1 MSKRFTSRWKKS
13 LLYLGLI
20 IFSFAFVTAASPVVA
35 TAQIAS
41 SPASSSLVQ
50 STIAVASLLDQ
61 GRSLYAAGRLSEA
74 AQVWQQ
80 AAQAY
85 RSQGDA
91 LNQALSLSY
100 LATAYQDLGD
110 RTAAETAITTG
121 RSLVQP
127 NGNAEPQALAVLA
140 KILNTQGS
148 LQLAIGQ
155 PRVALETW
163 RQAAETYAQVKDAF
177 GQLGSQ
183 INQAQALQ
191 TLGLYRQAQ
200 ILLEQVAR
208 SLQTQPD
215 SALKATGLQSLGMVF
230 QVVGNLSQSQQ
241 VLEQG
246 LAIAQRLNLPIETSA
261 TLLSLGNTYR
271 ALDNLEAAIQVYQKS
286 AELAPSPIAKVDAQ
300 LNQLSLQIAMGQ
312 QEAAQTL
319 LPQIQAQLV
328 QLAPS
333 RMEIYA
339 RVNLAESWTK
349 LLNQSGDQQRSIAQM
364 LAEAMQQAKD
374 LQDVRAE
381 SVARGQL
388 GKLYE
393 QTQQWADAQS
403 LTEKALLLS
412 QSVNADD
419 ISYRWQW
426 QLGRILKQKAG
437 LLNANANQIAST
449 GDLAG
454 NLTGNLNG
462 NLTEAIAAYTEAVK
476 TLKSI
481 RADLLA
487 TNPTVQFSF
496 RDSVEPVY
504 RELVELL
511 VRSAQPSQ
519 SDLRQARELIEDL
532 QLAELENYFRSACLD
547 SQPAQIDSVDPKA
560 AVIYPIILSDRLA
573 VIVALPDQTLH
584 YYATALPQSEVETIV
599 ENLLESLNP
608 AYSDPE
614 RLRLSQKVYSWLVQ
628 PAEPLL
634 AQSSVSTLIFVLDGS
649 LRNLPM
655 AALYDGKSY
664 LVERYSIAL
673 TPGLQLL
680 GPIKPLAFQGTEV
693 LLGGITEARQGFAAL
708 PGVQEELAKI
718 AGEASSKTLLNQTF
732 TLPNLQK
739 QINSTFIPV
748 VHLATH
754 GQFSSNLQ
762 ETYILTWDNRLNPQD
777 FKSLFGD
784 RLQDEQHPIELLVLS
799 ACQTAEGDKRAA
811 LGVAGMAVRSGARS
825 TLATLWAVQDQSTAE
840 FMIAFYQNLARSGT
854 TKAESIREAQL
865 SLLQNPEYKHPFYW
879 APFVLIGNWL

>member
-20 IFSFAFVTAASPVVA
+20 IFSFTLVTAAAPVTA
-35 TAQIAS
+35 T
-41 SPASSSLVQ
+41 VQ
-50 STIAVASLLDQ
+50 VASYPTNYSDSSVVQPTALLEQ
-61 GRSLYAAGRLSEA
+61 GRKLYAAGRLVEA
-74 AQVWQQ
+74 VQVWQQ
-80 AAQAY
+80 TAEAY
-85 RSQGDA
+85 RSQGDT

-110 RTAAETAITTG
+110 RTAAETAMTQG
-121 RSLVQP
+121 RSLLQP
-127 NGNAEPQALAVLA
+127 NGNPDPQALAILA

-148 LQLAIGQ
+148 LQLTSGQ
-155 PRVALETW
+155 PRAALETW
-163 RQAAETYAQVKDAF
+163 RQAAETYAQVKDEF

-191 TLGLYRQAQ
+191 TLGLYRQAKS
-200 ILLEQVAR
+200 LLEQIAR

-230 QVVGNLSQSQQ
+230 QVVGDLSQSQQ

-246 LAIAQRLNLPIETSA
+246 LAIAQRLNLPLETSA

-271 ALDNLEAAIQVYQKS
+271 ALDHLEPAMQAYQKAS
-286 AELAPSPIAKVDAQ
+286 ELAPGTIAKLDAQ
-300 LNQLSLQIAMGQ
+300 LNQLSLQIDMGQ
-312 QEAAQTL
+312 QEVAQSL
-319 LPQIQAQLV
+319 LPQLQAQLV

-349 LLNQSGDQQRSIAQM
+349 LQHQSVEQQRSIAQM
-364 LAEAMQQAKD
+364 LAEAIQQAKD
-374 LQDVRAE
+374 LQDPRAE

-393 QTQQWADAQS
+393 QTQQWTEAQN

-426 QLGRILKQKAG
+426 QLGRILKQKAEP
-437 LLNANANQIAST
+437 LKADAST
-449 GDLAG
+449 GNFAEG
-454 NLTGNLNG
+454 NFA
-462 NLTEAIAAYTEAVK
+462 EAIAAYTEAVK

-519 SDLRQARELIEDL
+519 TTLRQARELIEDL
-532 QLAELENYFRSACLD
+532 QLAELENFFRSACLD

-584 YYATALPQSEVETIV
+584 YYATALPRAEVEDV
-599 ENLLESLNP
+599 LEELLQSLNP
-608 AYSDPE
+608 AYSDRE
-614 RLRLSQKVYSWLVQ
+614 RLRLSQQVYSWLIQ
-628 PAEPLL
+628 PAEPLF
-634 AQSSVSTLIFVLDGS
+634 AQSSIKTLIFVLDGS

-664 LVERYSIAL
+664 LVEKYSLAL

-708 PGVQEELAKI
+708 PGVQEELTKI
-718 AGEASSKTLLNQTF
+718 AGEAPSETLLNQTF
-732 TLPNLQK
+732 TLTNLQK
-739 QINSTFIPV
+739 QVNSTKIPV

-762 ETYILTWDNRLNPQD
+762 ETFILTWDNRLNPQD
-777 FKSLFGD
+777 FKALFGD
-784 RLQDEQHPIELLVLS
+784 RLQDEKNPIELLVLS

-825 TLATLWAVQDQSTAE
+825 TLATLWAVQDQSTAD
-840 FMIAFYQNLARSGT
+840 FMIAFYQNLAKPDT
-854 TKAESIREAQL
+854 TKAESIRAAQL
-865 SLLQNPEYKHPFYW
+865 TLLQNPAYQHPFYW

>member
-13 LLYLGLI
+13 LLYLGLV
-20 IFSFAFVTAASPVVA
+20 IFSFTLVTAASPVVA
-35 TAQIAS
+35 TVQLES
-41 SPASSSLVQ
+41 DLVQ
-50 STIAVASLLDQ
+50 PAIVANSLLEQ
-61 GRSLYAAGRLSEA
+61 GRKLYAAGRLLEA
-74 AQVWQQ
+74 VQVWQQ
-80 AAQAY
+80 TAQAY
-85 RSQGDA
+85 RSQGDT

-110 RTAAETAITTG
+110 RAAAETAIADG
-121 RSLVQP
+121 RSLVQL
-127 NGNAEPQALAVLA
+127 NGNLQPQALAVLA

-148 LQLAIGQ
+148 LQLASGQ
-155 PRVALETW
+155 PRAALETW
-163 RQAAETYAQVKDAF
+163 RQAAETYAQAQDAF

-200 ILLEQVAR
+200 TLLEQVAR

-230 QVVGNLSQSQQ
+230 QVVGDLSQSQQ

-246 LAIAQRLNLPIETSA
+246 LAIAERLNLPLETSA

-271 ALDNLEAAIQVYQKS
+271 ALDNVEAAMQSYQK
-286 AELAPSPIAKVDAQ
+286 AALAPGAIAKVDAQ
-300 LNQLSLQIAMGQ
+300 LNQLSLQIDRGQ
-312 QEAAQTL
+312 QEAAQSL

-339 RVNLAESWTK
+339 RVNLAESWIK
-349 LLNQSGDQQRSIAQM
+349 LQTQSVEQQRSIAQL
-364 LAEAMQQAKD
+364 LAEAIQQAKD
-374 LQDVRAE
+374 LQDTRAE

-393 QTQQWADAQS
+393 QTQQWTEAQN
-403 LTEKALLLS
+403 LTEKALLLA

-419 ISYRWQW
+419 IAYRWQW

-437 LLNANANQIAST
+437 LQKTDESASVGNA
-449 GDLAG
+449 
-454 NLTGNLNG
+454 TGNF
-462 NLTEAIAAYTEAVK
+462 TEAIAAYTEAVK

-511 VRSAQPSQ
+511 VRSPQPSQ
-519 SDLRQARELIEDL
+519 TTLRQARELIEDL
-532 QLAELENYFRSACLD
+532 QLAELENFFRSACLD
-547 SQPAQIDSVDPKA
+547 SQPAQIDSVDSHA

-584 YYATALPQSEVETIV
+584 YYATALPRADVEATV
-599 ENLLESLNP
+599 EELLQSLNP
-608 AYSDPE
+608 AYSDRE
-614 RLRLSQKVYSWLVQ
+614 RLRLSQQVYSWLVQ
-628 PAEPLL
+628 PGETLF
-634 AQSSVSTLIFVLDGS
+634 AQHSIKTLIFVLDGS

-664 LVERYSIAL
+664 LVERYSVAL
-673 TPGLQLL
+673 TPGLKLL

-693 LLGGITEARQGFAAL
+693 LLGGITEARQGFGAL
-708 PGVQEELAKI
+708 PGVQEELTKI
-718 AGEASSKTLLNQTF
+718 AGEAPSKTLLNQTF
-732 TLPNLQK
+732 TLTNLQK
-739 QINSTFIPV
+739 QINSTTIPV

-754 GQFSSNLQ
+754 GQFSSKLQ
-762 ETYILTWDNRLNPQD
+762 ETFILTWDNRLNPQD
-777 FKSLFGD
+777 FKALFGD
-784 RLQDEQHPIELLVLS
+784 RLQDEKNPIELLVLS

-811 LGVAGMAVRSGARS
+811 LGVAGMAIRSGARS

-840 FMIAFYQNLARSGT
+840 FMIAFYQNLAKPDT
-854 TKAESIREAQL
+854 TKAESIRAAQMA
-865 SLLQNPEYKHPFYW
+865 LLQNPEYKHPFYW

>member
-1 MSKRFTSRWKKS
+1 MSKHFISRWKKS
-13 LLYLGLI
+13 LLYLGLVAL
-20 IFSFAFVTAASPVVA
+20 SFTLVTAASPVAAVVPVA
-35 TAQIAS
+35 LPQATYS
-41 SPASSSLVQ
+41 SSSLGQ
-50 STIAVASLLDQ
+50 SAIEAAPNAASLLDRVDR
-61 GRSLYAAGRLSEA
+61 GRSLYTSGRLSEA
-74 AQVWQQ
+74 VAVWQQ
-80 AAQAY
+80 TAQAY
-85 RSQGDA
+85 QAEGDP

-110 RTAAETAITTG
+110 RTAAETAITQG
-121 RSLVQP
+121 RSLVQALVQP
-127 NGNAEPQALAVLA
+127 NGNPEPQALAILA

-148 LQLAIGQ
+148 LELAIGQ
-155 PRVALETW
+155 PRAALDTW
-163 RQAAETYAQVKDAF
+163 RQAAETYAQIQDES

-200 ILLEQVAR
+200 TLLKQVAR
-208 SLQTQPD
+208 SLQAQPD
-215 SALKATGLQSLGMVF
+215 SALKVTGLQSVGMVF
-230 QVVGNLSQSQQ
+230 QVVGDLSQSQQ

-246 LAIAQRLNLPIETSA
+246 LAIAQQLQLPLPASA

-271 ALDNLEAAIQVYQKS
+271 ALDKPEAAMEAYQQ
-286 AELAPSPIAKVDAQ
+286 AAQLAPSAIAKLDAQ
-300 LNQLSLQIAMGQ
+300 LNQLSLQIELGQ
-312 QEAAQTL
+312 QDSAQSL
-319 LPQIQAQLV
+319 LPQIQAELV

-333 RMEIYA
+333 RQAIYA

-349 LLNQSGDQQRSIAQM
+349 LQQRSADQQRSIAQM

-374 LQDVRAE
+374 LQDARAE

-393 QTQQWADAQS
+393 QTQQWTEAQS
-403 LTEKALLLS
+403 LTEKALLLA
-412 QSVNADD
+412 QSANADD
-419 ISYRWQW
+419 ITYRWQW
-426 QLGRILKQKAG
+426 QLGRILKQKV
-437 LLNANANQIAST
+437 ST
-449 GDLAG
+449 GNLAG
-454 NLTGNLNG
+454 NQAGNQA
-462 NLTEAIAAYTEAVK
+462 AIAAYTEAVK

-511 VRSAQPSQ
+511 VQSAQPSQ
-519 SDLRQARELIEDL
+519 STLRQARELIEDL
-532 QLAELENYFRSACLD
+532 QLAELENFFRSACLD
-547 SQPAQIDSVDPKA
+547 SQPAQIDSVDPSA

-584 YYATALPQSEVETIV
+584 YYATALPRTEVETV
-599 ENLLESLNP
+599 LENLLESLNP

-614 RLRLSQKVYSWLVQ
+614 RLRLSQQVYRWLVQ

-634 AQSSVSTLIFVLDGS
+634 TQSRIKTLVFVLDGT

-664 LVERYSIAL
+664 LVEKYGVAL

-708 PGVQEELAKI
+708 PGVQQELAEI
-718 AGEASSKTLLNQTF
+718 AGEAASETLLNQTF
-732 TLPNLQK
+732 TLTNLQK
-739 QINSTFIPV
+739 QINSTSIPV

-762 ETYILTWDNRLNPQD
+762 ETFILTWDNRLNPQD

-784 RLQDEQHPIELLVLS
+784 RLQNEQNPIELLVLS

-840 FMIAFYQNLARSGT
+840 FMIAFYKTLAKPGV
-854 TKAESIREAQL
+854 TKAESMRQAQL
-865 SLLQNPEYKHPFYW
+865 TLLQNPDYNHPFYW

>member
-1 MSKRFTSRWKKS
+1 MSKRFASRWKKS

-20 IFSFAFVTAASPVVA
+20 IFSFTLVTAVSPVVA
-35 TAQIAS
+35 TVQIAS
-41 SPASSSLVQ
+41 SPADYLSSSPVQ
-50 STIAVASLLDQ
+50 SAIAATSLLDQ
-61 GRSLYAAGRLSEA
+61 GRNLYAAGRLSEA

-110 RTAAETAITTG
+110 RTAAETAITRG

-127 NGNAEPQALAVLA
+127 NGHPEPQALAILA

-163 RQAAETYAQVKDAF
+163 RQAVETYAQVKDEL

-200 ILLEQVAR
+200 TLLEQVAR

-271 ALDNLEAAIQVYQKS
+271 ALDNLEAAMQAYRKS
-286 AELAPSPIAKVDAQ
+286 AELAPSAIAKVDAQ
-300 LNQLSLQIAMGQ
+300 LNQLSLQIAVGQ
-312 QEAAQTL
+312 QETAQAL

-328 QLAPS
+328 QLTPS

-349 LLNQSGDQQRSIAQM
+349 LQNQSGEQRRSIAQM

-437 LLNANANQIAST
+437 LLNANQIAST
-449 GDLAG
+449 S
-454 NLTGNLNG
+454 NLSGSLTG
-462 NLTEAIAAYTEAVK
+462 NLTEAIAAYSEAVK

-573 VIVALPDQTLH
+573 VIVALPDQTLR
-584 YYATALPQSEVETIV
+584 YYATALPQSEVEAVV

-608 AYSDPE
+608 AYSDSE

-649 LRNLPM
+649 LRNLPI

-708 PGVQEELAKI
+708 PGVQEELTKI

-739 QINSTFIPV
+739 QINSTSIPV

-784 RLQDEQHPIELLVLS
+784 RLQDQQHPIELLVLS

-840 FMIAFYQNLARSGT
+840 FMIAFYQNLARSGI

-865 SLLQNPEYKHPFYW
+865 TLLHNPEYKHPFYW